1 MLKLDKGSS
10 GEAVDMLGQSLKATK
25 LKNLNTMISNHQR
38 KAKVDNA
45 IEVVAKSDRETII
58 EGLKRRLDSS
68 DSIIRETDS
77 DSIASEADSLFCL
90 NADDSLEYEEQL
102 KYPIEIFIQPKN
114 KNLALAESNSDV
126 PWNWILKNLLETKQC
141 SGTFLLNIF
150 CWKIC
155 QFVIIFVYK
164 PFIDLIFL

>member
-1 MLKLDKGSS
+1 MYGKFSNWCLFVFFLFITQGKFVYSNIFKAKKDYALNGKSKTTMLKLDKGSS

-126 PWNWILKNLLETKQC
+126 P
-141 SGTFLLNIF
+141 
-150 CWKIC
+150 
-155 QFVIIFVYK
+155 
-164 PFIDLIFL
+164 